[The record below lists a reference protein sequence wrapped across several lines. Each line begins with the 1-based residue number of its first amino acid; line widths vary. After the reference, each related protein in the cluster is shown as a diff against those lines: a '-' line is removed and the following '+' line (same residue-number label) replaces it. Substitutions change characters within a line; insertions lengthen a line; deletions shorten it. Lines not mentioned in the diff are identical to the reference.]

1 VINVT
6 TATPIATTDLC
17 DAHEDKLAQGTLR
30 VLAPGWLC
38 FGRRVA
44 FHGTAVTLKLF
55 EDNSLLAQ
63 AVKQPG
69 AGHVLVVD
77 AGGSTR
83 CAVLGGN
90 LAMMAVQNRWQ
101 GVIVFGA
108 VRDADEIDACDLG
121 VRALALN
128 PRRSVKRGEG
138 QRDIVVGIH
147 GVAVKPGDWV
157 YADRD
162 GILVSDTALRS

>member
-1 VINVT
+1 MSSF
-6 TATPIATTDLC
+6 PSTTDLC
-17 DAHEDKLAQGTLR
+17 DANEALFDSGELR
-30 VLAPGWLC
+30 VLAPGLLA
-38 FGRRVA
+38 FGAHERFCGVA
-44 FHGTAVTLKLF
+44 RTLKLF

-63 AVKQPG
+63 AVREPG
-69 AGHVLVVD
+69 AGQVLVVD

-90 LAMMAVQNRWQ
+90 LARSAADNGWA

-108 VRDADEIDACDLG
+108 VRDVDEIDGFAVG
-121 VRALALN
+121 VRALAVT

-138 QRDIVVGIH
+138 QRDLVVSVCGAT
-147 GVAVKPGDWV
+147 VRPGDWV

-162 GILVSDTALRS
+162 GVVVSSRPLHG

>member
-1 VINVT
+1 MNRT
-6 TATPIATTDLC
+6 TATPTSTTDLC
-17 DAHEDKLAQGTLR
+17 DAHEDKLLAGTLR
-30 VLAPGWLC
+30 VFRPGWLC
-38 FGRRVA
+38 FGQRMNFRGA
-44 FHGTAVTLKLF
+44 AVTLKLF
-55 EDNSLLAQ
+55 EDNSLLAE

-69 AGHVLVVD
+69 DGKVLVVD

-90 LAMMAVQNRWQ
+90 LAMAAAKNHWQ

-128 PRRSVKRGEG
+128 PRRSIKRGEG
-138 QRDIVVGIH
+138 QRDIAIEID

-162 GILVSDTALRS
+162 GCLASDTPLHS

>member
-1 VINVT
+1 MA
-6 TATPIATTDLC
+6 TAIQIATTDLC
-17 DAHEDKLAQGTLR
+17 DAHEDRLQSGALR
-30 VLAPGWLC
+30 VLMPGWLC
-38 FGRRVA
+38 LGRKQR
-44 FHGTAVTLKLF
+44 FHGAAVTLKLF
-55 EDNSLLAQ
+55 EDNSLLAE

-69 AGHVLVVD
+69 AGKVLVVD

-90 LAMMAVQNRWQ
+90 LATAAAKNQWQ

-121 VRALALN
+121 VRALSLN
-128 PRRSVKRGEG
+128 PRRAIKRSEG
-138 QRDIVVGIH
+138 QRDLAVEIH
-147 GVAVKPGDWV
+147 GVAVRPREWV

-162 GILVSDTALRS
+162 GILISAEALHG

>member
-1 VINVT
+1 MDKSL
-6 TATPIATTDLC
+6 ATTDLC
-17 DAHEDKLAQGTLR
+17 DANEERLVRGDVR
-30 VLAPGWLC
+30 VLPPGWLIL
-38 FGRRVA
+38 GRRVR
-44 FHGTAVTLKLF
+44 FHGTAVTLKIF
-55 EDNSLLAQ
+55 EDNSLLAET
-63 AVKQPG
+63 VRQPG
-69 AGHVLVVD
+69 TDKVLVVD

-90 LAMMAVQNRWQ
+90 LAAAAAKNRWQ

-128 PRRSVKRGEG
+128 PRRSTKRGEG
-138 QRDIVVGIH
+138 QRDLAIDVG
-147 GVAVKPGDWV
+147 GVCVRPGDSI

-162 GILVSDTALRS
+162 GIVVSLRPLA

>member
-1 VINVT
+1 MSEL
-6 TATPIATTDLC
+6 AQLSTTDLC
-17 DAHEDKLAQGTLR
+17 DAHEDLLTDGALR
-30 VLAPGWLC
+30 VVPPGWLC
-38 FGRRVA
+38 FGRRMR
-44 FHGTAVTLKLF
+44 FHGPAVTLKLF
-55 EDNSLLAQ
+55 EDNSLLAD

-69 AGHVLVVD
+69 EGRVFVVD

-90 LAMMAVQNRWQ
+90 LAAAAAGSGWQ

-128 PRRSVKRGEG
+128 PRRSVKRGAG
-138 QRDIVVGIH
+138 QRDLPIQVA
-147 GVAVKPGDWV
+147 GVDVRPGNWV

-162 GILVSDTALRS
+162 GILISERALHA

>member
-1 VINVT
+1 MEP
-6 TATPIATTDLC
+6 TPFATTDLC
-17 DAHEDKLAQGTLR
+17 DANEDRLVSGELR
-30 VLAPGWLC
+30 VLAPGWLA
-38 FGRRVA
+38 FGRRVR
-44 FHGTAVTLKLF
+44 FHGVVATLKLF
-55 EDNSLLAQ
+55 EDNSLLAE
-63 AVKQPG
+63 VVRTPG
-69 AGHVLVVD
+69 AGKVLVVD

-90 LAMMAVQNRWQ
+90 LAAAAAQNQWQ

-108 VRDADEIDACDLG
+108 VRDADEIDACELG

-138 QRDIVVGIH
+138 QRDLPVEIQ
-147 GVAVKPGDWV
+147 GVPVRPGEWL

-162 GILVSDTALRS
+162 GMVVSASPLTG

>member
-1 VINVT
+1 MSSF
-6 TATPIATTDLC
+6 PPTTDLC
-17 DAHEDKLAQGTLR
+17 DANEPLFDSGELQ
-30 VLAPGWLC
+30 VLAPRLLA
-38 FGRRVA
+38 FGAHERFCGVA
-44 FHGTAVTLKLF
+44 RTLKLF

-63 AVKQPG
+63 AVREPG
-69 AGHVLVVD
+69 AGQVLVVD

-90 LAMMAVQNRWQ
+90 LARSAADNGWA

-108 VRDADEIDACDLG
+108 VRDVDEIDGFAVG
-121 VRALALN
+121 VRALAVT

-138 QRDIVVGIH
+138 QRDLVISVCGATVR
-147 GVAVKPGDWV
+147 PGDWV

-162 GILVSDTALRS
+162 GVVVSSRPLHC